1 MPNKD
6 WLSLKETAR
15 LWSDETGESAERI
28 ERDLNAWFSEFVAR
42 EPSREPG
49 SPGTDEKSTDL
60 LMDILGG
67 RHLRYETLEI
77 YCDEKGLAK
86 PNFWTA
92 GGAEYEEPD
101 SLPFSNSPTI
111 DEIQAL
117 HGYGP
122 KAGLAQHQN
131 EEPRAQWEGD
141 HHQPAEPAPESV
153 HEASWPA
160 ANRPTPC
167 DPVATHESGSTTT
180 AWPDPNPVWY
190 LADERLRKTYERH
203 LAWVRAFLPLGR
215 RLTGRKATWLAGSLA
230 LGLSVLAMVFVL
242 EQGGSGPAE
251 TGLDV
256 AGRDQSL
263 TALVNSLRN
272 ELVRAR
278 SQIATLE
285 TALETAEAEVSRLTG
300 SLLTS
305 QRSMGETL
313 AAAQLKAEASAAQAA
328 SFRAELAVAQKQI
341 ASLNARAAASAKAMS
356 FEAALE
362 QARQRIAD
370 LEREV
375 QTAKA
380 DADILAVEL
389 TEIRQRD
396 QTVRQNKNAPAQ
408 PDANAAAESI
418 DVDSL
423 VTNPSRYDG
432 HQVVVTGSLLRLLKR
447 YRLQSQSGWKTLI
460 VDVTEIHRAQHD
472 KLKESIAKAGPIGL
486 VRAQINGKVERGSA
500 ETFRLVASEVTLIE

>member
-6 WLSLKETAR
+6 WLSLREIAR
-15 LWSDETGESAERI
+15 LWSDEAGESAERI

-49 SPGTDEKSTDL
+49 SPGTDENSTDL

-92 GGAEYEEPD
+92 GGAEIEEPD

-117 HGYGP
+117 HGFGP

-131 EEPRAQWEGD
+131 EEPRVQREGY
-141 HHQPAEPAPESV
+141 HQQPAEPAPESV
-153 HEASWPA
+153 HEARWPA
-160 ANRPTPC
+160 ANRPAPC

-190 LADERLRKTYERH
+190 SADERLRKPYEWH

-242 EQGGSGPAE
+242 GQGGSGLAE
-251 TGLDV
+251 TGPDV
-256 AGRDQSL
+256 AGRDQSM

-278 SQIATLE
+278 GQIATLE
-285 TALETAEAEVSRLTG
+285 TALETIEARLTG

-313 AAAQLKAEASAAQAA
+313 AAAQLKAKASAAEAA
-328 SFRAELAVAQKQI
+328 SLRAGLAGAQKQI

-356 FEAALE
+356 FEPALE

-396 QTVRQNKNAPAQ
+396 QTVRQDTNAPAQ
-408 PDANAAAESI
+408 PEANAAAESI
-418 DVDSL
+418 VVDRL
-423 VTNPSRYDG
+423 FANPSRYDG
-432 HQVVVTGSLLRLLKR
+432 HQVVVTGSLLRLLER
-447 YRLQSQSGWKTLI
+447 YRLQSQSGWKTLV

-472 KLKESIAKAGPIGL
+472 KLKEAIAKAGPIGL
-486 VRAQINGKVERGSA
+486 VRARINGKVERGSA